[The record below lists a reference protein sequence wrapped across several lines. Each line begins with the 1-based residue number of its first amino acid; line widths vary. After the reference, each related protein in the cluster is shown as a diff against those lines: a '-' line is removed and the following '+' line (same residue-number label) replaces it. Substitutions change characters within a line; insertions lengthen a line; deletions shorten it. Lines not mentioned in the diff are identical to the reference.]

1 MGVGW
6 GGEQTKKGNNRCED
20 NVEEMQLG
28 SFTVPGVGATT
39 PILILNGDSSA

>member
-6 GGEQTKKGNNRCED
+6 GGEQTKKGNNRCEE
-20 NVEEMQLG
+20 VEEMQLG
-28 SFTVPGVGATT
+28 SFTVLGVGATT